1 MVLIKYFAA
10 TFVAFCQANLSAPF
24 DRRKQPKQNDIDVQA
39 QLFAFYFVG

>member
-24 DRRKQPKQNDIDVQA
+24 DWEINQKQNDIDVLA
-39 QLFAFYFVG
+39 QLYSYYFVG

>member
-24 DRRKQPKQNDIDVQA
+24 DWEKKQKQNDVDVLA
-39 QLFAFYFVG
+39 QLYSSYFLI